1 MISLI
6 RKSNWPQTSI
16 CRKIDRHTNAL
27 CNMSKNLFLHF
38 EYLTN
43 YILPS
48 HWFIQK
54 LDKVES
60 MNKRWKNTFRW
71 YAAWTWVHCSC
82 SSGTSIANWKKQSS
96 NTVPSG
102 LSFKPASSR
111 PQPSMEAASSYFT
124 NCLLFMVSAA
134 KPFYQHPNWYIVAVL
149 GSTATLIIFIN

>member
-60 MNKRWKNTFRW
+60 MNKRWKNTFGW
-71 YAAWTWVHCSC
+71 YAAWT
-82 SSGTSIANWKKQSS
+82 G
-96 NTVPSG
+96 
-102 LSFKPASSR
+102 
-111 PQPSMEAASSYFT
+111 
-124 NCLLFMVSAA
+124 
-134 KPFYQHPNWYIVAVL
+134 YIVAVVVVQVL
-149 GSTATLIIFIN
+149 QIERNSHQIQYHLASALSQPRAGLSHLWRLHHRISPTVFFLWYLQQSPSTSIQTGI